1 MFSVEVK
8 ITWYLLLASKLSLIQ
23 NCLNVSKPNMYS
35 NKEKKNSSSVFV
47 LIKIL
52 DCTVFTMIPRSRLI

>member
-8 ITWYLLLASKLSLIQ
+8 ITWYLLLASKLSQIQ

-35 NKEKKNSSSVFV
+35 NKGKK
-47 LIKIL
+47 K
-52 DCTVFTMIPRSRLI
+52 